1 MNERKLPPEER
12 KTFSIRNSIFNRRP
26 VGTGPYKLAEWL
38 PDQYTRLTRS
48 EGYWDRQPEYQE
60 LFFRVIPDYLTMELE
75 FGAGALDM
83 YDALPHQAERYRKDE
98 RYQVLSSNE
107 GVFSYIGYNM
117 RREPFKDLRVR
128 RALGMAIDVNAII
141 KYVLSGEGK
150 RATGPYYS
158 NTPYN
163 DPDVKPLP
171 YDPQAALALLAEA
184 GWKKNAQG
192 LLEKDGKPMEFTLVT
207 NNGNVARK
215 AIMTIAQEAWRKLG
229 INCKVQAFEW
239 TVFLEDFVHN
249 DNFDAIVLGWVGG
262 DINPD
267 KYQIW
272 HSSQTDPY
280 ELNYCGFKNARVD
293 ELISKIRET
302 YDSEETIRL
311 ARELHRIIADQQPYT
326 FLYEP
331 LKPIVLDKRIA
342 LVERAPDGKE
352 VIKKIEVP
360 PSGAALYNFYK
371 FRKLREVPQFATQ

>member
-1 MNERKLPPEER
+1 
-12 KTFSIRNSIFNRRP
+12 
-26 VGTGPYKLAEWL
+26 
-38 PDQYTRLTRS
+38 
-48 EGYWDRQPEYQE
+48 
-60 LFFRVIPDYLTMELE
+60 
-75 FGAGALDM
+75 
-83 YDALPHQAERYRKDE
+83 LPHQAERYRKDE